1 MKNKGIELVKQ
12 TPVHSRERLK
22 RSSKNK
28 LINKKIETE
37 IEFAKQTPMHPRERL
52 KRNNRKIS
60 IDTMLNMLVNFL
72 HIQETD

>member
-12 TPVHSRERLK
+12 TPVHSRGRLK

-28 LINKKIETE
+28 LINKKIETA
-37 IEFAKQTPMHPRERL
+37 IEFVKQTPMHPRKRL

-72 HIQETD
+72 HIQGTD